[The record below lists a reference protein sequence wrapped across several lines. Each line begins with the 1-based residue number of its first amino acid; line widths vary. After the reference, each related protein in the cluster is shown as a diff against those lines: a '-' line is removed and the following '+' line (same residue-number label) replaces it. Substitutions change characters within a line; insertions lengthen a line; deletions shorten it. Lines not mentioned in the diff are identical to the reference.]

1 MLFENI
7 IVGPI
12 HSRRLGTSLG
22 VNVLPTQKKYCSFD
36 CVYCE
41 CGWNE
46 IDTRTHVGF
55 NEREKIQSS
64 LAYWCKTHKKQE
76 REKIDSITFSGNGEP
91 TLHPDILGIVEDVIA
106 LRNEYMPQAK
116 ITILTNSTNLY
127 KDDVNKALHL
137 IDNPI
142 LKIDAGTAKM
152 YQRINKPVSAEF
164 EDIKN
169 ELRKFGPKAIIQTIL
184 LRSKNKAEEINNT
197 IEEEFSAWLSFIKEI
212 KPRMVMLY
220 VIDRATPDK
229 DLIKIEKQEM
239 ENFADRVRA
248 CDIKAECY

>member
-22 VNVLPTQKKYCSFD
+22 INVLPTQKKYCSFN

-46 IDTRTHVGF
+46 IDTTVKVGF
-55 NEREKIQSS
+55 NDREKIKES
-64 LAYWCKTHKKQE
+64 LLHWCLNTAEEERKKV
-76 REKIDSITFSGNGEP
+76 DSITFSGNGDP
-91 TLHPDILGIVEDVIA
+91 TLHPEILPIVKDVIK
-106 LRNEYMPQAK
+106 LRDKYIPQAK
-116 ITILTNSTNLY
+116 ISILSNSTNL
-127 KDDVNKALHL
+127 DREDVWEALHL

-142 LKIDAGTAKM
+142 LKIDAGSEQM
-152 YQRINKPVSAEF
+152 YKRIAKPVSAKF
-164 EDIKN
+164 EDIKKN
-169 ELRKFGPKAIIQTIL
+169 LIRFGNKAIIQTIL
-184 LRSKNKAEEINNT
+184 LRSKNKEEEINNT
-197 IEEEFSAWLSFIKEI
+197 TEEEFSAWLEIIKQI

-229 DLIKIEKQEM
+229 DLIKLEPEEM
-239 ENFADRVRA
+239 EKFSDRVRA
-248 CDIKAECY
+248 LGIETHCY